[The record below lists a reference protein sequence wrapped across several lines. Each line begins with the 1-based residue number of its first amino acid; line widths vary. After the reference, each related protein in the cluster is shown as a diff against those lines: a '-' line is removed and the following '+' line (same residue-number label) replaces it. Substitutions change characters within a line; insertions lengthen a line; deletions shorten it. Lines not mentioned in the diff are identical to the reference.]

1 VLKNRPLL
9 LILVCVALGA
19 LVWLDNNRGDESK
32 VRPGPAVAPAG
43 DGAGAGAGEPAAP
56 ADVASTDPQSENAHA
71 TADGEDKPEES
82 PANGLQLSNPLAS
95 FDKESLQD
103 WVARPLFAPSRKRP
117 PAAVAAAGPV
127 GPVAAAPQA
136 PVYDLLGI
144 VREGERALALMR
156 KKADGSNF
164 RVEVGDMLGGWRVAK
179 IEPSAVV
186 LERADG
192 QSQTVPLM
200 R

>member
-19 LVWLDNNRGDESK
+19 LVWLDNNRVDESK
-32 VRPGPAVAPAG
+32 GSPGAAVAPAG
-43 DGAGAGAGEPAAP
+43 DGAAESAAP
-56 ADVASTDPQSENAHA
+56 AETAAADPQSEDARP
-71 TADGEDKPEES
+71 TPDGEAGDEGETK
-82 PANGLQLSNPLAS
+82 NGLQLSNPLAS
-95 FDKESLQD
+95 FEKESLND
-103 WVARPLFAPSRKRP
+103 WVERPLFAPSRKRP
-117 PAAVAAAGPV
+117 PAAAAAATPI
-127 GPVAAAPQA
+127 GPVAVAPQA

-144 VREGERALALMR
+144 VREGERALALLR
-156 KKADGSNF
+156 KKVDGSNF
-164 RVEVGDMLGGWRVAK
+164 RVEVGDMIGGWRVAK

>member
-19 LVWLDNNRGDESK
+19 LVWLDNNRVDESK
-32 VRPGPAVAPAG
+32 GSPSVAVAPAG
-43 DGAGAGAGEPAAP
+43 DGATESAAP
-56 ADVASTDPQSENAHA
+56 AETAAADPQSEDERP
-71 TADGEDKPEES
+71 TPDGEAGDEEETK
-82 PANGLQLSNPLAS
+82 NGLQLSNPLAS
-95 FDKESLQD
+95 FEKESLND
-103 WVARPLFAPSRKRP
+103 WVERPLFAPSRKRP
-117 PAAVAAAGPV
+117 PAAAAAANPI
-127 GPVAAAPQA
+127 GPVAAVPQA

-144 VREGERALALMR
+144 VREGERALALLR
-156 KKADGSNF
+156 KKVDGSNF
-164 RVEVGDMLGGWRVAK
+164 RVEVGDMIGGWRVAK

>member
-1 VLKNRPLL
+1 M
-9 LILVCVALGA
+9 
-19 LVWLDNNRGDESK
+19 
-32 VRPGPAVAPAG
+32 
-43 DGAGAGAGEPAAP
+43 
-56 ADVASTDPQSENAHA
+56 
-71 TADGEDKPEES
+71 
-82 PANGLQLSNPLAS
+82 
-95 FDKESLQD
+95 
-103 WVARPLFAPSRKRP
+103 FAPSRKRP
-117 PAAVAAAGPV
+117 PASAAAANPV

-144 VREGERALALMR
+144 VREGERALALLR
-156 KKADGSNF
+156 KKLDGSNF
-164 RVEVGDMLGGWRVAK
+164 RVEVGDMIGGWRVAK

>member
-1 VLKNRPLL
+1 M
-9 LILVCVALGA
+9 ALGT
-19 LVWLDNNRGDESK
+19 LVWLDNNRSEESK
-32 VRPGPAVAPAG
+32 GSPGVAVAPS
-43 DGAGAGAGEPAAP
+43 AGEPAEP
-56 ADVASTDPQSENAHA
+56 AATAAADPQSEDA
-71 TADGEDKPEES
+71 TAEGEAGSEM
-82 PANGLQLSNPLAS
+82 ANGLQLSNPLAS
-95 FDKESLQD
+95 FEKESLKD
-103 WVARPLFAPSRKRP
+103 WVERPLFAPSRKRP
-117 PAAVAAAGPV
+117 PATAAANPIGPVTAVA
-127 GPVAAAPQA
+127 QA

-144 VREGERALALMR
+144 VREGERALALLR
-156 KKADGSNF
+156 KKVDGSNF

>member
-1 VLKNRPLL
+1 MLKNRPLL
-9 LILVCVALGA
+9 LILVCVALGT
-19 LVWLDNNRGDESK
+19 LVWLDNNRSEESK
-32 VRPGPAVAPAG
+32 ESPGVAVAPAG
-43 DGAGAGAGEPAAP
+43 EGAGEPADP
-56 ADVASTDPQSENAHA
+56 AETAAADPQSEDTQA
-71 TADGEDKPEES
+71 TAEGEAGS
-82 PANGLQLSNPLAS
+82 NAANSLQLSNPLAS
-95 FDKESLQD
+95 FEKESLKD
-103 WVARPLFAPSRKRP
+103 WVERPLFAPSRKRP
-117 PAAVAAAGPV
+117 PATAAANPIGPVTAVA
-127 GPVAAAPQA
+127 QA

-144 VREGERALALMR
+144 VREGERALALLR
-156 KKADGSNF
+156 KKVDGSNF